1 MSAMIKG
8 AVAKVTNVTAPIRE
22 YISPYWHKISAQ
34 GQQRWQR
41 LEAREQ
47 QVLQGLGVFLVVI
60 IVWFAIW
67 QPLQERT
74 ARAEARLAAEY
85 STQRYVEQQLAR
97 VLQARSASQSGAQAV
112 TAQQLSG
119 LINTLSTNLNIEVT
133 RMQPQNESLVLVF
146 NEVEFNRLVEFLV
159 RLAERQVMI
168 EAVDVSE
175 TNEPGVVRV
184 RRLQVRA

>member
-1 MSAMIKG
+1 MSAMIK
-8 AVAKVTNVTAPIRE
+8 ARVAKVTTPIRE
-22 YISPYWHKISAQ
+22 YISPHWDKVSVQA
-34 GQQRWQR
+34 QQRWQR

-47 QVLQGLGVFLVVI
+47 RVLQGLGVFLVVI

-85 STQRYVEQQLAR
+85 STQRYVEQQIAR

-112 TAQQLSG
+112 TANQLSG
-119 LINTLSTNLNIEVT
+119 LINTLSNNLDIEVT